1 MRIRHW
7 AVSAAILF
15 STAAAA
21 EAATIVNGSFDTVV
35 PSNTTGAGWTS
46 FNIDGNGGWRA
57 ALPAFNV
64 DDLTNFF
71 VINDAGQSGSNPTLQ
86 QLVTGLVVGTS
97 YRISGLYERA
107 FAGFGND
114 AAPAFGVEIAD
125 LGLIETF
132 ASPIGGGADDWA
144 IEFTATATEHLLRL
158 TAERGGDDSSYAVDS
173 IVIAAIPEPES
184 LVLLGLGLVGL
195 GLMRR
200 QWTEAGSV

>member
-7 AVSAAILF
+7 ALSAAILF
-15 STAAAA
+15 GAGTAA
-21 EAATIVNGSFDTVV
+21 EAAAIVNGGFDTVV
-35 PSNTTGAGWTS
+35 PSNATGAGWTS

-57 ALPAFNV
+57 TLPAFNV

-71 VINDAGQSGSNPTLQ
+71 VINNAGQADSDPTLQ
-86 QLVTGLVVGTS
+86 QLVTGLVAGTT

-107 FAGFGND
+107 FAGFGNN

-125 LGLIETF
+125 LGLIETY
-132 ASPIGGGADDWA
+132 ASPIGGGAEDWA

-158 TAERGGDDSSYAVDS
+158 TAERDGDDSSYAVDS

-184 LVLLGLGLVGL
+184 LMLLGLGLLGLGLV
-195 GLMRR
+195 RR
-200 QWTEAGSV
+200 RMAGRIG